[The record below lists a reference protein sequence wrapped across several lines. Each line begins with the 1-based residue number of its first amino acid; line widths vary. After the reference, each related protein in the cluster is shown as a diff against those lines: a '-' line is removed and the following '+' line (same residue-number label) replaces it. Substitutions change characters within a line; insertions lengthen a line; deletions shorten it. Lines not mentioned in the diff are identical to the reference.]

1 MRRLFIGFIAV
12 SGVGML
18 LSQTLTRYQDEIFR
32 GIKVTKNVVYG
43 RNYAYGTN
51 QPEDLYM
58 DIYEPAGD
66 TAQRRPVIVLI
77 HAGSFLP
84 PYIASQAFGK
94 APIGTKE
101 DSAIVELCRRYAR
114 RGYVAISATH
124 RLGWNPQALTQ
135 EERAAS
141 IIQAVWR
148 AVQDGRALVRYL
160 RKDAATTN
168 QWRIDPDRI
177 VMGGSSSGAYVGL
190 HVAYLNLP
198 SELNQ
203 DKFIYSNGQPF
214 VDTTALGLGRQG
226 PDGQDGGNAFEGG
239 SGNDGY
245 PSHIQA
251 VLNLGGAL
259 GDTTFIQN
267 ENIPV
272 ISFHGVD
279 DPTTP
284 YLTATVYTAVG
295 NYPIIEVSG
304 SHDIHLRLY
313 EKGNLAALL
322 PDFAS
327 DVPFPG
333 LRPFPGVGFQPW
345 GWYSTS
351 TPAEKAA
358 ALRYIDTIMSFSL
371 PRLFKVLSLP
381 TQTYSQPVAGQ
392 DTIIDLA
399 SSLAWASLSPG
410 TTIHIYPSPATSPFL
425 TVESKAAPLSH
436 LSLYTFDGR
445 LLCEVTPPPHTHTY
459 VWALP
464 QNLTPGYYLIKAQ
477 TQTHTAHLRWCYLS
491 P

>member
-1 MRRLFIGFIAV
+1 MRAWRISLGALLVVGIGLGQ
-12 SGVGML
+12 SL
-18 LSQTLTRYQDEIFR
+18 QRYQNEVFT

-51 QPEDLYM
+51 QPEHLYM

-66 TAQRRPVIVLI
+66 TAQKRPVIVLI

-124 RLGWNPQALTQ
+124 RLGWNPQATTQ
-135 EERAAS
+135 EERAAG
-141 IIQAVWR
+141 IIRAVWR

-203 DKFIYSNGQPF
+203 PKFTYSNGQLF

-226 PDGQDGGNAFEGG
+226 PNGQDGGNAFEGG
-239 SGNDGY
+239 SGHSGY

-267 ENIPV
+267 EKIPV
-272 ISFHGVD
+272 ISFHGVND
-279 DPTTP
+279 NTTP

-327 DVPFPG
+327 DAPFPG
-333 LRPFPGVGFQPW
+333 LRPFPGVDFQPW
-345 GWYSTS
+345 GWYSSS

-392 DTIIDLA
+392 DTVIDLA
-399 SSLAWASLSPG
+399 SSLAWANRSAGETIRLYPTPANSPIL
-410 TTIHIYPSPATSPFL
+410 TIESAESPL
-425 TVESKAAPLSH
+425 QH
-436 LSLYTFDGR
+436 LALYTFDGR
-445 LLCEVTPPPHTHTY
+445 LLCEATPPSNTTHYT
-459 VWALP
+459 WLLP
-464 QNLTPGYYLIKAQ
+464 DYITPGYYLVKVQIKNY
-477 TQTHTAHLRWCYLS
+477 TIPLRWCYIS